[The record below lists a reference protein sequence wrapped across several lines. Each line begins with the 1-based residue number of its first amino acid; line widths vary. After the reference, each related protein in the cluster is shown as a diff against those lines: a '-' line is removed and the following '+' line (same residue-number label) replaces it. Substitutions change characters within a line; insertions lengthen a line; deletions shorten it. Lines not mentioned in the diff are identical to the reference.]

1 MNESKSNV
9 SKKHPPKGKMSYR
22 GTITL
27 FFIAMLMVTA
37 FGACAQPNAY
47 TEAQELV
54 ETYINDSFNDFMH
67 LEIDLDKYW
76 HPDIAFVYGETFNAV
91 LVDQQYTIE
100 RVETIQENYNLI
112 NPKVED
118 LIVVTVKFDKIATV
132 ENTEMSLDSGS
143 YLRTFYLSKEDSGN
157 GYMILYMTDI
167 RWRFAFIEPF
177 SEWLQEKANKKDY
190 WEPLLREYERLMKK

>member
-1 MNESKSNV
+1 MIESKSDV

-27 FFIAMLMVTA
+27 FFIAMLMLTA

-54 ETYINDSFNDFMH
+54 EAYINDSFNDFIH

-91 LVDQQYTIE
+91 LVDHQYTIE
-100 RVETIQENYNLI
+100 RVETIQEDYNLI
-112 NPKVED
+112 NSKVED
-118 LIVVTVKFDKIATV
+118 LIAVTVKFDKIATV
-132 ENTEMSLDSGS
+132 EDTKMSLDSGP

-167 RWRFAFIEPF
+167 KCRFAFIEPF
-177 SEWLQEKANKKDY
+177 GEWLEEKAKSKKY
-190 WEPLLREYERLMKK
+190 WEPLLSEYKRLMKK